1 MQILIFFILM
11 FIGFFAIGETAIN
24 DAYVAG
30 NIRKEAV
37 QQLVLHTTGGP
48 DCNPSRSFRGGSLD
62 TIVAHFLKNQ
72 QNISIHYVID
82 RDGKIVRMVPESM
95 VAYHVLG
102 HNENSIGIELINNGD
117 GKDPFPDAQIISLNT
132 LLQDILYRYKLAY
145 SNIKSHSEL
154 DDSYLNCNGKKI
166 KRKQD
171 PGPFFPWVKVQNE
184 LELKTVALDEKQPD
198 QSNKKIQPVEKTD
211 NKDENKDHS
220 ILSKK
225 SSETDLS
232 KNQKSQ
238 LLEQKCRDSQA
249 EFDSL
254 KMQIADLEHQK
265 ITLQME
271 LDDLKQQRVKF
282 SKASPDSGIREGR
295 FIIYNNGTIRDLN
308 ARLMWAASD
317 NQEDINWFQA
327 VRYVKELQLG
337 GYSDWRLPKMNELE
351 QLFQTGNNNRQ
362 PSLGCSGGYGITNG
376 FHLSCDVLWS
386 ADRKNDGAYALDFIS
401 GKPRYDNPSGSG
413 HRRVLP
419 VRSD

>member
-1 MQILIFFILM
+1 MLALTSHIQMNRSLTFIPTWFNVEYMPCKSMTFSVAVAAISSLVMIVELKTVLM
-11 FIGFFAIGETAIN
+11 ISSTMSATS
-24 DAYVAG
+24 V
-30 NIRKEAV
+30 
-37 QQLVLHTTGGP
+37 
-48 DCNPSRSFRGGSLD
+48 FRN
-62 TIVAHFLKNQ
+62 VK
-72 QNISIHYVID
+72 
-82 RDGKIVRMVPESM
+82 
-95 VAYHVLG
+95 
-102 HNENSIGIELINNGD
+102 
-117 GKDPFPDAQIISLNT
+117 
-132 LLQDILYRYKLAY
+132 KLSGA
-145 SNIKSHSEL
+145 
-154 DDSYLNCNGKKI
+154 
-166 KRKQD
+166 
-171 PGPFFPWVKVQNE
+171 
-184 LELKTVALDEKQPD
+184 KTVALDEKQPD